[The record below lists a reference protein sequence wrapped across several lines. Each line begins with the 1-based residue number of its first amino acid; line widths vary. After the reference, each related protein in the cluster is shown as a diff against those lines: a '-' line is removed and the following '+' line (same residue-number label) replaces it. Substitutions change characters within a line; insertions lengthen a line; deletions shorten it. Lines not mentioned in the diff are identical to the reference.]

1 MKAKKKSMI
10 EVITEQ
16 YNKDKEKIIEDF
28 KKRGIST
35 HGPEYDNE
43 MTKLWLKY
51 YKKYP
56 DFYFLLRYL

>member
-1 MKAKKKSMI
+1 MEAKKKSMV

-16 YNKDKEKIIEDF
+16 YNKDKEKIKEDF
-28 KKRGIST
+28 KKQGIST
-35 HGPEYDNE
+35 YGPEYDNK
-43 MTKLWLKY
+43 MSKLWIKY